1 MKRVFVFEYLT
12 GGGEVGSDAE
22 RDELM
27 PMGRLMRDALVADL
41 LTVPGVQVSAAL
53 CRHAPEV
60 PAGARGVA
68 ARTGEATL
76 DFMARE
82 SAAHDL
88 ACVVAPET
96 GGLLLKYSRCVSP
109 ARWVGCSPQAIAL
122 ASSKQATLR
131 QLEAAGVCT
140 PLAITEARRWVVKPD
155 DGAGAIDTRVHHR
168 HEAAL
173 QDLQARTR
181 RGEPAT
187 MEPWVEGDA
196 LSLSLLCRGAGEAEV
211 LSVNSQQVAVDA
223 QGAVRFLG
231 VQVNALPAA
240 QALTQV
246 AEAVAR
252 ALPGLKGF
260 VGIDLVWHAQHGP
273 VVIEVN
279 PRITCA
285 YAGLSAALERPL
297 AAELLAL
304 FEREPAHA

>member
-12 GGGEVGSDAE
+12 GGGEVGGDQE

-41 LTVPGVQVSAAL
+41 LAVPGVQVSAAV
-53 CRHAPEV
+53 CRHAPEL
-60 PAGARGVA
+60 PAGARSLA
-68 ARTGEATL
+68 ARSGEATV

-82 SAAHDL
+82 AAAHDL

-96 GGLLLKYSRCVSP
+96 GGLLLRYSRCVSP
-109 ARWVGCSPQAIAL
+109 ARWVGCSPQAIAV
-122 ASSKQATLR
+122 ASSKQATLQR
-131 QLEAAGVCT
+131 LREAGVAT
-140 PLAITEARRWVVKPD
+140 PLDVDDARRWVVKPD
-155 DGAGAIDTRVHHR
+155 DGAGAIDTRVHRQHA
-168 HEAAL
+168 AAL
-173 QDLQARTR
+173 QDLQSRTA

-187 MEPWVEGDA
+187 LEPWVEGEA
-196 LSLSLLCRGAGEAEV
+196 LSVSLLCRGRGEAEM
-211 LSVNSQQVAVDA
+211 LSVNSQQVAVDDD
-223 QGAVRFLG
+223 GRVRFLG

-240 QALTQV
+240 EALAEV
-246 AEAVAR
+246 AGGVCR

-260 VGIDLVWHAQHGP
+260 VGIDLVWHAQRGP

-285 YAGLSAALERPL
+285 YAGLSAALDRPL

-304 FEREPAHA
+304 FEREPADA

>member
-12 GGGEVGSDAE
+12 GGGEVGSEAE

-41 LTVPGVQVSAAL
+41 LTLPHVQVSAAV
-53 CRHAPEV
+53 CRHAPEL
-60 PAGARGVA
+60 PAGARSLA
-68 ARTGEATL
+68 ARTGEAAV

-82 SAAHDL
+82 AAAHDL

-109 ARWVGCSPQAIAL
+109 ARWMGCSPQAIAV
-122 ASSKQATLR
+122 ASSKQATLQR
-131 QLEAAGVCT
+131 LQAAGVPT
-140 PLAITEARRWVVKPD
+140 PHDVGDARRWVVKPD
-155 DGAGAIDTRVHHR
+155 DGAGAIDTRVHTR
-168 HEAAL
+168 HDAAL
-173 QDLQARTR
+173 QDLQARSA

-187 MEPWVEGDA
+187 LEPWVEGDA
-196 LSLSLLCRGAGEAEV
+196 LSLSLLCRGQGEVEV
-211 LSVNSQQVAVDA
+211 LSVNSQQVVVDDA
-223 QGAVRFLG
+223 GQVRFRG

-240 QALTQV
+240 EALGTV
-246 AEAVAR
+246 AAGVAR

-260 VGIDLVWHAQHGP
+260 VGIDLVWHAQLGP

-297 AAELLAL
+297 AAELLSL
-304 FEREPAHA
+304 FAREPAHA